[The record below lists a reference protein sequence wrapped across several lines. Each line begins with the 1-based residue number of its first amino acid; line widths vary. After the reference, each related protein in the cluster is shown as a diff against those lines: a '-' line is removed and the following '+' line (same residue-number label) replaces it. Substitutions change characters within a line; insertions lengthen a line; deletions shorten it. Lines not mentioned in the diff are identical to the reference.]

1 MKIEPM
7 LAEKGAAAFDDDNY
21 FWETKFDGVRC
32 LAYIE
37 DGRVTLLARS
47 GADHTSTFPELQGLH
62 QQVNAREA
70 VLDGELVVERG
81 GDHDFR
87 GIQSRIHRTKAV
99 AIRMA
104 AQALPA
110 TYMVFDVLRVNG
122 QDLTANGQRIPL
134 EMRKALQA
142 KLVEPSDRC
151 RSVEYR
157 VGNGVDLFDEV
168 IGTGLEGVMAKH
180 RSGLYY
186 PGTRHSDWLK
196 IKGIKEDSFLV
207 CGYTQGEGW
216 RDGLLGA
223 LLLGKVEGGVLR
235 YCGSVGTGFKVA
247 DLAEICAQVQ
257 KWHTQECPFP
267 KSPNEPKLFSY
278 LEPRL
283 VVDVKYHEQTTDG
296 KLRFPVFLRLRPD
309 LLEAP

>member
-1 MKIEPM
+1 MIEPM
-7 LAEKGAAAFDDDNY
+7 LAEKGEAAFNDDNY
-21 FWETKFDGVRC
+21 FWETKFDGARC
-32 LAYIE
+32 LAYIQ
-37 DGRVTLLARS
+37 DGRVILRARS

-70 VLDGELVVERG
+70 VLDGELVVERD
-81 GDHDFR
+81 GDFDFR
-87 GIQSRIHRTKAV
+87 ALQSRIHRTKAL

-104 AQALPA
+104 SQASPA
-110 TYMVFDVLRVNG
+110 TYMVFDVLRVND

-134 EMRKALQA
+134 EMRKALLA
-142 KLVEPSDRC
+142 KLLEPSDRC
-151 RSVEYR
+151 RAVEYR
-157 VGNGVDLFDEV
+157 IGNGVDLFDEV
-168 IGTGLEGVMAKH
+168 IGAGQEGVMAKD

-186 PGTRHSDWLK
+186 PGARHVAWLK
-196 IKGIKEDSFLV
+196 VKGIKEDSFLV

-216 RDGLLGA
+216 RDGLFGA

-235 YCGSVGTGFKVA
+235 YCGAVGTGFKVA
-247 DLAEICAQVQ
+247 DLAEVYAQIQ
-257 KWHTQECPFP
+257 NWHTQKCPFP

-283 VVDVKYHEQTTDG
+283 VVDVKYHEETLDG

-309 LLEAP
+309 LQVAP